1 MSLKQAIL
9 EVQNVEVKR
18 GGVPVL
24 DVAKLAIMRNEI
36 LSLIGPNGAGKST
49 LLLMLASLQKTSRG
63 KIFFNGQDINEK
75 TVLSDYR
82 RRVTM
87 VFQDP
92 LLFDTTV
99 YENVASGLKIHGLKT
114 REIRLRVEENL
125 ERFGILPL
133 IRRSARKLSGG
144 EAQRVSLARAFA
156 LRPEIIF
163 LDEPFSSLDNPTKEL
178 LIADLEH
185 ILGKTKT
192 TAVLATHDQSE
203 ALRLA
208 DRLCVMKNG
217 RIAQIGTPSEVINY
231 PVDEF
236 VASFVGTETILMGEV
251 KEKTSGSFIVF
262 VNGHKIE
269 VAGEANLKD
278 EVILCI
284 RPENVIVAKGIAST
298 NTSAR
303 NNFRGRI
310 NKINPTGFIHK
321 LYIDCGFPLVAFITN
336 HSLEDLSLKIGDDVA
351 VSFKATAIHAIIK
364 KGGLANFSVS

>member
-1 MSLKQAIL
+1 MSLNEAIL
-9 EVQNVEVKR
+9 KVQNVEVLR
-18 GGVPVL
+18 GGVKVL
-24 DVAKLAIMRNEI
+24 DVPKLAIMRNEI
-36 LSLIGPNGAGKST
+36 LSLIGPNGSGKST
-49 LLLMLASLQKTSRG
+49 LLLMLAGLQKTECG
-63 KIFFNGQDINEK
+63 KIFFDGQDINEK
-75 TVLSDYR
+75 TVSSDYR

-114 REIRLRVEENL
+114 REIRLRVEEHL

-156 LRPEIIF
+156 LKPEIIF

-178 LIADLEH
+178 LISDLEC

-192 TAVLATHDQSE
+192 TAVLATHEQSE

-208 DRLCVMKNG
+208 DRLGVIKNG

-251 KEKTSGSFIVF
+251 KEKEVGSFIVF

-269 VAGEANLKD
+269 VAGEANLQDK
-278 EVILCI
+278 VILCI
-284 RPENVIVAKGIAST
+284 RPENVTVAKGIAST

-310 NKINPTGFIHK
+310 NNINPAGVVHK
-321 LYIDCGFPLVAFITN
+321 LYIDCGFSLVAFVTN
-336 HSLEDLSLKIGDDVA
+336 HSLKDLLLKIGDEVM
-351 VSFKATAIHAIIK
+351 VSFKATAVHAIIK
-364 KGGLANFSVS
+364 K